1 MTDWARRAADAV
13 AGFTS
18 TRSKGPDAM
27 FGGPGG
33 PTHAVRAEGAR
44 VETAHGRTLV
54 DWTMA
59 LGAVSLGYAHP
70 AVTEAVERAVR
81 GGAVGPLPPTLEVE
95 VAEQLCAAY
104 PGAEQARF
112 FKTGAEAVQAAVR
125 LARVATGRDLVLH
138 CGYHGWLD
146 GPFVGAGVP
155 GPVGALWTTIPF
167 DDIPAVSAAVGAGVL
182 PAAIVIEPVVERA
195 PSVEWLRALRALADA
210 SGAVLI
216 FDEIKT
222 GFRLARSGA
231 AEAWG
236 VRPDLAVLG
245 KALANGFPLAAVVGR
260 ADLMVRVKETWISST
275 LATEHVSL
283 AAARAVLGVW
293 DATDVAAHIA
303 HVGQAMLDGLRR
315 LAAPRRVEVA
325 GLPAMWFLRF
335 ADEDDE
341 RRFLLGLVA
350 RGVLLKRGAYNFP
363 SLAHGAGEIATT
375 LEAVAAAL
383 DEGAAAAGAG
393 RAPPVASSATPP
405 RAATGD
411 GGSS

>member
-1 MTDWARRAADAV
+1 VSDWARRAADAV

-18 TRSKGPDAM
+18 TRSKGPDAT

-33 PTHAVRAEGAR
+33 PTHVVRCEGAR
-44 VETAHGRTLV
+44 VQTADGRMLI

-70 AVTEAVERAVR
+70 AVVEATERAVR
-81 GGAVGPLPPTLEVE
+81 DGAVGPLPPALEVE
-95 VAEQLCAAY
+95 VAERLCAAY

-146 GPFVGAGVP
+146 GAFTGAGVP
-155 GPVGALWTTIPF
+155 RAVAETWTPIPF
-167 DDIPAVSAAVGAGVL
+167 DDIPAVSAAVGAGAL

-195 PSVEWLRALRALADA
+195 PSAEWLGALRALADA
-210 SGAVLI
+210 SGALLV
-216 FDEIKT
+216 FDEVKT
-222 GFRLARSGA
+222 GFRIARGGA
-231 AEAWG
+231 AELWG

-260 ADLMVRVKETWISST
+260 ADLMVRVKDTWISST
-275 LATEHVSL
+275 LATEFVSL
-283 AAARAVLGVW
+283 AAARAVLDVW
-293 DATDVAAHIA
+293 GTTDVAAHIA
-303 HVGQAMLDGLRR
+303 RIGRAMMDGLRP
-315 LAAPRRVEVA
+315 LASSRQREVV

-335 ADEDDE
+335 AAEDDE
-341 RRFLLGLVA
+341 RRFLLALVE
-350 RGVLLKRGAYNFP
+350 RGVLLKRGAYDFP
-363 SLAHGAGEIATT
+363 SLAHGEREVSAT

-383 DEGAAAAGAG
+383 GADPAASDE
-393 RAPPVASSATPP
+393 RTQ
-405 RAATGD
+405 
-411 GGSS
+411 

>member
-1 MTDWARRAADAV
+1 VNDWARRASDAV

-18 TRSKGPDAM
+18 TRSKGPGAT

-33 PTHAVRAEGAR
+33 PTHVVRSEG
-44 VETAHGRTLV
+44 VCVHTADGRALI

-70 AVTEAVERAVR
+70 AVVEAVERAAR
-81 GGAVGPLPPTLEVE
+81 DGAVGPLPPVLEVE
-95 VAEQLCAAY
+95 VAERLCEAY

-125 LARVATGRDLVLH
+125 LARVATGRDLVLR

-146 GPFVGAGVP
+146 GAFAGAGVP
-155 GPVGALWTTIPF
+155 RPVAETWTSIPF
-167 DDIPAVSAAVGAGVL
+167 DDIPAVSVAVGAGTP
-182 PAAIVIEPVVERA
+182 PAAIVVEPVVEHV
-195 PSVEWLRALRALADA
+195 PSIEWLRALRALADA
-210 SGAVLI
+210 SGAVLV

-222 GFRLARSGA
+222 GFRLARGGA
-231 AEAWG
+231 AELWG

-260 ADLMVRVKETWISST
+260 ADLMVRVRDTWISST
-275 LATEHVSL
+275 LATEFVSL
-283 AAARAVLGVW
+283 AAARAVLDVW
-293 DATDVAAHIA
+293 DTTDVAAHIA
-303 HVGQAMLDGLRR
+303 RVGGAMLDGLRP
-315 LAAPRRVEVA
+315 LASSRRCDVA

-341 RRFLLGLVA
+341 RRFLLGLVE

-363 SLAHGAGEIATT
+363 SLAHGDREVAAT
-375 LEAVAAAL
+375 LEAVAAVL
-383 DEGAAAAGAG
+383 AAGPAVLGAG
-393 RAPPVASSATPP
+393 P
-405 RAATGD
+405 AALGERTT
-411 GGSS
+411 